1 MSPCINRFI
10 HETHIDSLPESV
22 KASVR
27 YWLLDLLGVAAAGTT
42 TELSRIIYNHAE
54 SQFGSVQLKSRLLFD
69 GRNASPVGAALANGM
84 TIDSIDA
91 HDGHKL
97 TKGHVGC
104 GVLAGLLAFAD
115 AESLNSDEFLCA
127 LVIGYEIG
135 TRAGIALHRTAL
147 DYHTSG
153 AWVALAVA
161 AVGSRLLKL
170 DETQTREAL
179 GIAEYHAPR
188 SQMMR
193 CIDFPTM
200 IKDGS
205 GVGAMTGV
213 SAAYLAKDGFT
224 GAPALLIDDAKVAD
238 LWSDLGQNWRIFE
251 QYYKPY
257 PVCRWAQ
264 PSVQAVLNLRKQ
276 YQLDS
281 SMVKRVEITTFHE
294 AIRLATRHP
303 KTTEQ
308 AQYSTAFPSASA
320 LVWGALGAREISDS
334 SFEHPEV
341 KRLSA
346 SISFSE
352 SDEFNRAFPANRF
365 AEVKLHLLD
374 GRVLASGPTEAIGD
388 PEKPIPFQEVRDKF
402 FRYATPVVGETNAT
416 AIESAVAQ
424 LGSETTLSD
433 LLELILTKPTKD

>member
-1 MSPCINRFI
+1 MSQGINRFI
-10 HETHIDSLPESV
+10 HETHFDSLPESV
-22 KASVR
+22 KASAR

-42 TELSRIIYNHAE
+42 TQLSRIVYNHAE
-54 SQFGSVQLKSRLLFD
+54 TQFGADQLTSRLLFD
-69 GRNASPVGAALANGM
+69 GRHVSPIGAALANGM

-104 GVLAGLLAFAD
+104 GTLAGLLAFAD
-115 AESLNSDEFLCA
+115 AEKVSAEEFLCA

-161 AVGSRLLKL
+161 ALGARFLSL
-170 DETQTREAL
+170 DENQTREAL

-205 GVGAMTGV
+205 GAGAMTGV
-213 SAAYLAKDGFT
+213 SATYLAKNGFT
-224 GAPALLIDDAKVAD
+224 GAPALLIDDSKVAD

-264 PSVQAVLNLRKQ
+264 PSVQAVLNLRDQ

-281 SMVKRVEITTFHE
+281 SMVERIEITTFHE

-320 LVWGALGAREISDS
+320 LVWGELGAREISET

-341 KRLSA
+341 NRLSA
-346 SISFSE
+346 SITFTE

-365 AEVKLHLLD
+365 AAVKLHLHD
-374 GRVLASGPTEAIGD
+374 GQVLVSGPTEAIGD
-388 PEKPIPFQEVRDKF
+388 PENPIPFYQVREKF

-416 AIESAVAQ
+416 TIESAVAR
-424 LGSETTLSD
+424 LGIETELNE
-433 LLELILTKPTKD
+433 LLELILTKPKS